1 MTAKEILGV
10 GIRLLGV
17 WFFIQALS
25 SVSQTASI
33 FAAAI
38 STSEETYDWYK
49 YFTLSKT
56 FLFFT
61 ASYVFV
67 KMPYGISSLL
77 IPKTHLDNTQIDWE
91 EKLVER
97 IGFVLMGVYILS
109 WSIPNLVNYIGEYF
123 FYKNLGGYEELAEL
137 TQTKIFFF
145 VTVVE
150 FGVGLLLTLGS
161 RGIVLMIHK
170 LRNYQ

>member
-17 WFFIQALS
+17 WFFIEALFL
-25 SVSQTASI
+25 VSQTASF

-49 YFTLSKT
+49 YFTLLET
-56 FLFFT
+56 FLCFT
-61 ASYVFV
+61 VSYIFIR
-67 KMPYGISSLL
+67 MPYGVSSLL

-109 WSIPNLVNYIGEYF
+109 WSIPDLVSNIGDYF

-137 TQTKIFFF
+137 TQTKIHFF

-150 FGVGLLLTLGS
+150 FGVGLLLTLSS
-161 RGIVLMIHK
+161 RGIVNIIHK
-170 LRNYQ
+170 FRQYH